1 MNLRTIGCRK
11 MISNSLV
18 LDLMSYV
25 RGDSA
30 GENQMGKWKH
40 VSKWSTSVLFICVK
54 CGKEGPAQMKRR
66 CSPCHEA
73 QCHNT
78 WIRWGKDENMRSIQ
92 GVHNLVGLWH
102 KCGISN
108 TMWGICRCPAY
119 DLWMVAR
126 PSGVSG
132 INASQM
138 GRKHTILSSGCSLQ
152 RLRWWE
158 GQVESNTKVQ
168 INGRFKIQKQ
178 WVYIFQSTDI
188 YACDHKH

>member
-1 MNLRTIGCRK
+1 MLPQNITILAKTLRSGKFNDDPHSIRNIEIKTCVGRMNLRTIGCRK

-78 WIRWGKDENMRSIQ
+78 WIR
-92 GVHNLVGLWH
+92 
-102 KCGISN
+102 
-108 TMWGICRCPAY
+108 
-119 DLWMVAR
+119 
-126 PSGVSG
+126 
-132 INASQM
+132 
-138 GRKHTILSSGCSLQ
+138 
-152 RLRWWE
+152 
-158 GQVESNTKVQ
+158 
-168 INGRFKIQKQ
+168 
-178 WVYIFQSTDI
+178 
-188 YACDHKH
+188 